1 MRQILNSS
9 LETSDRFSHSF
20 IWKSLDSDTVLGAG
34 KRQGG
39 KYNYS
44 PQEAH
49 SE

>member
-9 LETSDRFSHSF
+9 LETTDGFSHSL

-34 KRQGG
+34 KRQEE

-44 PQEAH
+44 PQEAQ

>member
-9 LETSDRFSHSF
+9 LETTDGFSHSF
-20 IWKSLDSDTVLGAG
+20 IWKSLDSDTVLGAE
-34 KRQGG
+34 KRQEE